1 MRNNDKNGQ
10 ANESRLYGNILGQ
23 RKNRCPTVAQ
33 NKNFSLIYRL
43 SLIRSMILLKF
54 TNYT

>member
-1 MRNNDKNGQ
+1 MRNNDKNGK

-54 TNYT
+54 ANYT